1 MRRLFK
7 MDKFL
12 DRGCSVSAEKV
23 NAEEHSMKKTKLRKF
38 DESYIKYGFME
49 YSDGRPQCTLCLKI
63 LSVEALKPYK
73 LNRHLTT
80 IHPEHANKSKDF
92 FQRKKEEYVKQKVR
106 LTNITTI
113 PEKAQQA
120 SYLAALRIAK
130 CKKPHTI
137 GEELI
142 LPAAVDM
149 CRVMV
154 GEEAANKIKSI
165 PLSND
170 TVSRRIKDIPFDVKS
185 QLTERLRSCEQFAL
199 QLDECTD
206 VSSAAQL
213 LVYVRYL
220 WDSKIMEDYLF
231 SKELEGRATGE
242 EIFKMLDTFMV
253 EEKLS
258 WEKCVSVCTDGAA
271 AMTGHRSG
279 VVTQIQA
286 INPKIA
292 ATHCM
297 LHRQALA
304 SKSMAPD
311 LHDVLEVVVAAV
323 NFVKSRPLKSRLF
336 AKLCTEMGAAHDR
349 LLFHS
354 EVRWLS
360 RGKVLE
366 RVFEL
371 RRELRDFLKEHKP
384 DLEQFFSDQQCMAK
398 LAYLADIFSGLNG
411 LNLSIQGCYSTILEA
426 SDKIIAFRK
435 KIDLWVC
442 KLQRGIT
449 DMFPNLSEFLDTNC
463 MAVDFMLNTITSHL
477 TSLNEHFSHYFTD
490 IDMEKYDW
498 VRDPFSCDVM
508 ASGLS
513 GKAEDELLE
522 LSSDRT
528 LRMRFNQQGPA
539 EFWPTVEKEYREIA
553 LQAMRILLPFPT
565 TYLCETSFSA
575 MMAIKT
581 KYRARLNMEDDLRV
595 CLSPITPRN
604 W

>member
-1 MRRLFK
+1 MHYSMTFCSINSVSSA
-7 MDKFL
+7 
-12 DRGCSVSAEKV
+12 GCSVSAEKV
-23 NAEEHSMKKTKLRKF
+23 NTEEPSVKKIKLPKF
-38 DESYIKYGFME
+38 HDSYIKYGFME

-92 FQRKKEEYVKQKVR
+92 FQRKKEEYIKQKVR

-130 CKKPHTI
+130 C
-137 GEELI
+137 
-142 LPAAVDM
+142 
-149 CRVMV
+149 
-154 GEEAANKIKSI
+154 
-165 PLSND
+165 
-170 TVSRRIKDIPFDVKS
+170 
-185 QLTERLRSCEQFAL
+185 QL
-199 QLDECTD
+199 QLREVKT
-206 VSSAAQL
+206 AE
-213 LVYVRYL
+213 
-220 WDSKIMEDYLF
+220 M
-231 SKELEGRATGE
+231 
-242 EIFKMLDTFMV
+242 
-253 EEKLS
+253 
-258 WEKCVSVCTDGAA
+258 GAA
-271 AMTGHRSG
+271 HYRLLFHSEVRWLSRGKVLER
-279 VVTQIQA
+279 
-286 INPKIA
+286 IA

-371 RRELRDFLKEHKP
+371 RRELHEFLKEHKP
-384 DLEQFFSDQQCMAK
+384 DLELFFSDQQWMAK
-398 LAYLADIFSGLNG
+398 LAYLADIFSSLNG

-426 SDKIIAFRK
+426 SDKINAFRRN
-435 KIDLWVC
+435 IDLWVH
-442 KLQRGIT
+442 KLQRAIT

-463 MAVDFMLNTITSHL
+463 MGVDFMLNTITSHL

-498 VRDPFSCDVM
+498 VRDPFSCEVM

-513 GKAEDELLE
+513 GKAKDELLE

-528 LRMRFNQQGPA
+528 LRMRFNMQGPA
-539 EFWPTVEKEYREIA
+539 EFWPTVEKEYKEVA
-553 LQAMRILLPFPT
+553 LQAMIIL
-565 TYLCETSFSA
+565 
-575 MMAIKT
+575 
-581 KYRARLNMEDDLRV
+581 YRARLNVEDDLRV
-595 CLSPITPRN
+595 CLSPITPRIDKLCKERQSHPSH
-604 W
+604 